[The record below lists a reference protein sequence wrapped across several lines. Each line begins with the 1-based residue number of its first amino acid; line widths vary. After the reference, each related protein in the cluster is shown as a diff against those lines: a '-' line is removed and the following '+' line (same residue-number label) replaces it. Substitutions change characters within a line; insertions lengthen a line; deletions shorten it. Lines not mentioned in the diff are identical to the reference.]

1 MKDYLYGFEVDE
13 AAAGKMDQ
21 GSAPGVLH
29 RVTIPLDGGK
39 VLWGHG
45 MIDSGKDEAEGE
57 WKPCEVSSAPHV
69 HSSVTE
75 YFGEMGAAHAGG
87 AAPKM

>member
-39 VLWGHG
+39 VGSPFPYPINSSRLVNVDERDQPALCTSAHEHSIVVGFVGSRNDRLWQG
-45 MIDSGKDEAEGE
+45 
-57 WKPCEVSSAPHV
+57 
-69 HSSVTE
+69 
-75 YFGEMGAAHAGG
+75 
-87 AAPKM
+87 